1 MEIQINYEAIAEE
14 MMSAGFRE
22 FKPNGVFKPGATKA
36 FQKKYKDEGG
46 IKYFITCY
54 EYDWRNIPDHG
65 RPYPKSWEFDGQFE
79 LEDGRTFNFETVGWF
94 FFPTE
99 WGHKVCT
106 LNDVEGFFEKMW
118 ESMNC
123 VHCESKEM

>member
-1 MEIQINYEAIAEE
+1 METQVNYEAIVDE
-14 MMSAGFRE
+14 MVQAGFRE
-22 FKPNGVFKPGATKA
+22 FKPNGVFKPRASKA
-36 FQKKYKDEGG
+36 FQKKYTDEGG

-54 EYDWRNIPDHG
+54 EHDWSNIPDHR

-94 FFPTE
+94 FFPTQ

-106 LNDVEGFFEKMW
+106 LNDVEEFFEKMW
-118 ESMNC
+118 RNMNC
-123 VHCESKEM
+123 VHYEKKI